1 MHTMKWYQRIYVSS
15 SRDIMPLEYDDMV
28 HLDEL
33 KMKDIN
39 RPIHAALREWNKV
52 PLFIRKGVTLQ
63 RLIIL
68 KHT

>member
-1 MHTMKWYQRIYVSS
+1 
-15 SRDIMPLEYDDMV
+15 MPLEYDDMV